1 MPVRS
6 SFLFYS
12 CQKKNSWRYDIQG
25 GRGNT
30 PWEYNDNR
38 NCFHG
43 CTCLQTDATVH
54 RYRPHSRRKNVCHR
68 NSGRYAVLQSLCI
81 SVTNSLPYLMSILLV
96 DFYCCHVLSRCPTS
110 VSYTHLMEQPH
121 IVIPI
126 PNSISTR
133 TGQKGKSAALSNMMT
148 MTKT

>member
-1 MPVRS
+1 MPVRF

-12 CQKKNSWRYDIQG
+12 CQKKNSWRYDIQD

-43 CTCLQTDATVH
+43 CTCLRTDATVH

-110 VSYTHLMEQPH
+110 RPSKDWDDGTLGT
-121 IVIPI
+121 
-126 PNSISTR
+126 ISALTVLLFWNC
-133 TGQKGKSAALSNMMT
+133 QVKGR
-148 MTKT
+148 

>member
-1 MPVRS
+1 MPVRF

-30 PWEYNDNR
+30 LWEYNDNR

-43 CTCLQTDATVH
+43 CTCLRTDATVH

-96 DFYCCHVLSRCPTS
+96 DFIAVHVLSRCPTS
-110 VSYTHLMEQPH
+110 RPSKDWDDGTLRDTWDNLCSHSPFVLELSSERQVTCYFHL
-121 IVIPI
+121 
-126 PNSISTR
+126 
-133 TGQKGKSAALSNMMT
+133 
-148 MTKT
+148 

>member
-1 MPVRS
+1 MPVRF

-30 PWEYNDNR
+30 LWEYNDNR

-43 CTCLQTDATVH
+43 CTCLRTDATVH

-96 DFYCCHVLSRCPTS
+96 DFIAATSCPAVPRPVLPRIGTMGHFG
-110 VSYTHLMEQPH
+110 TLGT
-121 IVIPI
+121 
-126 PNSISTR
+126 ISALTVLLFWNC
-133 TGQKGKSAALSNMMT
+133 QVKGR
-148 MTKT
+148 

>member
-1 MPVRS
+1 MPVRF

-43 CTCLQTDATVH
+43 CTCLRTDATVH

-96 DFYCCHVLSRCPTS
+96 DFIAVNVLSLLSHVPSFQGLGRWDTS
-110 VSYTHLMEQPH
+110 VHLGQSLLSQSFCFG
-121 IVIPI
+121 IV
-126 PNSISTR
+126 
-133 TGQKGKSAALSNMMT
+133 K
-148 MTKT
+148 